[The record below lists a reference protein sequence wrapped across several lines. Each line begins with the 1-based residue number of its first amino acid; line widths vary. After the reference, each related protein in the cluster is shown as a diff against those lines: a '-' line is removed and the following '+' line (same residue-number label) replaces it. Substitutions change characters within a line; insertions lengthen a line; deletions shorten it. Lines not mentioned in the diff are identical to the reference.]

1 MSQPLIPSI
10 GNALEIAD
18 VMRAF
23 ESGQGAMVEVAFEL
37 GMQLL
42 LQAQMVLT
50 EKGARDRLRVHFARW
65 QRKGPVWRDGAGAGR
80 PGRILQIAGK
90 TILEVAPAYE
100 RAAQAARAI

>member
-23 ESGQGAMVEVAFEL
+23 ETGQGAMVEVALEL
-37 GMQLL
+37 GTQLL

-50 EKGARDRLRVHFARW
+50 ETGARDRLRATLQDGSAKARFGAMVRA
-65 QRKGPVWRDGAGAGR
+65 QGGPEKFCRS
-80 PGRILQIAGK
+80 L
-90 TILEVAPAYE
+90 
-100 RAAQAARAI
+100 ARLS